1 MLGLQQQSPMA
12 SPSPD
17 LALALISFGGYFAA
31 SHVPDQPAY
40 IVPETALDRLIPLI
54 PASVFPYLSLYP
66 FLGLNAAYFWP
77 QPVQARRVFW
87 AISLLN
93 GLGSMLFCSVR
104 TSVPRPEPAT
114 NRLLAWLWRVDPPYN
129 ALPSL
134 HTAYAVVLAEAHWR
148 LRSRWRWLVAAW
160 ALAIIISTLTTKQHR
175 LWDVLAGMLLARM
188 VAKRLFADFSAKHQ
202 L

>member
-1 MLGLQQQSPMA
+1 MAGLQQQST
-12 SPSPD
+12 SSQPSAD
-17 LALALISFGGYFAA
+17 LALALFSFVGYFAA

-40 IVPETALDRLIPLI
+40 VVPATALDRAIPLI

-77 QPVQARRVFW
+77 KPTHARRVFQ

-93 GLGSMLFCSVR
+93 SLGTIIFCSLR
-104 TSVPRPEPAT
+104 TTVPRPQLAT
-114 NRLLAWLWRVDPPYN
+114 SRLLDWLWRIDPPYN

-148 LRSRWRWLVAAW
+148 LRTPWRWQVSAW
-160 ALAIIISTLTTKQHR
+160 ALAIIISTLTTKQHHV
-175 LWDVLAGMLLARM
+175 WDVLGGIMLARM
-188 VAKRLFADFSAKHQ
+188 VASRLFADFSAKHQ